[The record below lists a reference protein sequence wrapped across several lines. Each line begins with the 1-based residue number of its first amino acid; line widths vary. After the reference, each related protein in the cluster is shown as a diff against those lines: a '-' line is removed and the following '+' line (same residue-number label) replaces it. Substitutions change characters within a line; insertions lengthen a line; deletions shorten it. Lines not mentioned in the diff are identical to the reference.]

1 MKKGDWLGAHT
12 SILSPVTSA
21 VAFIGSMQACATCS
35 VVNSALIALAAP
47 AIAPFAS
54 PSLLKRTPLASS
66 RLRAR
71 AAYSAMIL
79 SELEERAFAAF
90 DHSTLSRPFAFFAAG

>member
-1 MKKGDWLGAHT
+1 MKKGDWLGAQT
-12 SILSPVTSA
+12 SILSPFTRA

-35 VVNSALIALAAP
+35 VVNSALIVFAAP
-47 AIAPFAS
+47 AIAALAS
-54 PSLLKRTPLASS
+54 PSLMKSTPLASS

-79 SELEERAFAAF
+79 SELYERALAPV
-90 DHSTLSRPFAFFAAG
+90 DHSTLRRPFAFFAA